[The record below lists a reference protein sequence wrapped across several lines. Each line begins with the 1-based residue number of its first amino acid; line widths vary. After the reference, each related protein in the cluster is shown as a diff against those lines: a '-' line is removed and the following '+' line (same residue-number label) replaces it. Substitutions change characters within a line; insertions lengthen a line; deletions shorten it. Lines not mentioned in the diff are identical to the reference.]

1 MWRCIVSRVRIT
13 RSHTH
18 QPSCSI
24 IRAMKVVISTDIYYP
39 MINGVA
45 VFSRNLAAGLKK
57 RGHKVMVLAPS
68 IDGKFKVEKD
78 PEFGFTVIR
87 LKSFKV
93 HVYPDQINKV
103 PEAKD
108 FLGVKLPKIYYKNGL
123 NVSLNCYRTI
133 KKVLDEFQPDIIHDQ
148 TPGPVALAVFRY
160 AKKRDIP
167 LVSTDHAYPDN
178 LTQQLKLPHVA
189 KKPINSMMNKY
200 FVSFLKRSEYA
211 TMPTEQA
218 VADLIPQKRKPF
230 KVPVEA
236 LSNGIDLSRFAKG
249 KANPDIYEEY
259 NIPKTKPI
267 VLYVGRVDPEKSLDI
282 LMSAFIKAHEKVP
295 DAHLV
300 VVGDGTA
307 RPKLE
312 AQIKKAGLDKNAHF
326 LGRVIGDNLPQLYR
340 TGTVFAITSKTETQ
354 SIVLMEA
361 MASGLP
367 CVAVDAGAIHELVKT
382 NKNGYLCKADDV
394 NAVASSLV
402 KVLTDKER
410 QKKMSDESIKRAA
423 KHDISHT
430 LTRMEEIY
438 QQVLDNREREL

>member
-1 MWRCIVSRVRIT
+1 
-13 RSHTH
+13 
-18 QPSCSI
+18 
-24 IRAMKVVISTDIYYP
+24 MKIVISTDLYYP

-57 RGHKVMVLAPS
+57 RGHDVMVLAPS
-68 IDGKFKVEKD
+68 ITGKFKIEKD
-78 PEFGFTVIR
+78 PEFGFTVVR
-87 LKSFKV
+87 LKSVKI
-93 HVYPDQINKV
+93 HLYPDQINKV

-108 FLGVKLPKIYYKNGL
+108 FLGVKLPKVYYKNGL
-123 NVSLNCYRTI
+123 NASLNCYRTVKRI
-133 KKVLDEFQPDIIHDQ
+133 LDDFQPDIIHDQ

-249 KANPDIYEEY
+249 RANKEIYDEY
-259 NIPKTKPI
+259 KIPKNKPI
-267 VLYVGRVDPEKSLDI
+267 VLYIGRVDPEKSLDI
-282 LMSAFIKAHEKVP
+282 LMKAFIKAHEKVP

-300 VVGDGTA
+300 VVGDGSA
-307 RPKLE
+307 RSKLE
-312 AQIKKAGLDKNAHF
+312 GIIEKAGLNKNAHF
-326 LGRVIGDNLPQLYR
+326 LGRVVGDNLPQLYR

-367 CVAVDAGAIHELVKT
+367 CVAVDAGAVHELVKN
-382 NKNGYLCKADDV
+382 NKNGYLVEADDIT
-394 NAVASSLV
+394 AVANSLV
-402 KVLTDKER
+402 KILTNKER
-410 QKKMSDESIKRAA
+410 QAKMSEESVARAT

-438 QQVLDNREREL
+438 TQVLENREREL

>member
-1 MWRCIVSRVRIT
+1 
-13 RSHTH
+13 
-18 QPSCSI
+18 
-24 IRAMKVVISTDIYYP
+24 MKIVISTDIYYP

-78 PEFGFTVIR
+78 EEYGFTVVR
-87 LKSFKV
+87 LKSRKI

-103 PEAKD
+103 PEAKK
-108 FLGVKLPKIYYKNGL
+108 LAGLKLPKVYYKNGL
-123 NVSLNCYRTI
+123 NVSLNCYKTI
-133 KKVLDEFQPDIIHDQ
+133 KRVLDDFQPDIIHDQ

-160 AKKRDIP
+160 AKKNDIP

-178 LTQQLKLPHVA
+178 LTQQLKLPRAA

-249 KANPDIYEEY
+249 RANPEIYEEY

-295 DAHLV
+295 NAHLV

-312 AQIKKAGLDKNAHF
+312 AQIEKAGLSSNAHF

-382 NKNGYLCKADDV
+382 NKNGYLCEADDID
-394 NAVASSLV
+394 AVASSLV
-402 KVLTDKER
+402 KILTDKDR
-410 QKKMSDESIKRAA
+410 RARMSDESIKRAA

-438 QQVLDNREREL
+438 QQVLDNRARSI

>member
-1 MWRCIVSRVRIT
+1 
-13 RSHTH
+13 
-18 QPSCSI
+18 
-24 IRAMKVVISTDIYYP
+24 MKIVISTDIYYP

-57 RGHKVMVLAPS
+57 RGHKVMVIAPS
-68 IDGKFKVEKD
+68 IDGEFHVEKD
-78 PEFGFTVIR
+78 EEYGFTVVR
-87 LKSFKV
+87 LKSFKI
-93 HVYPDQINKV
+93 HSYPDQINKV

-123 NVSLNCYRTI
+123 NVSLCYSAI
-133 KKVLDEFQPDIIHDQ
+133 KKVLDDFQPDIIHDQ

-178 LTQQLKLPHVA
+178 LTQQLKLPRVA
-189 KKPINSMMNKY
+189 KKPLNSMMNKY

-249 KANPDIYEEY
+249 RANKEIYEEY
-259 NIPKTKPI
+259 GIPKTKPI

-282 LMSAFIKAHEKVP
+282 LMEAFIEVQKKVP

-312 AQIKKAGLDKNAHF
+312 AQIAKAGISDHAHF

-367 CVAVDAGAIHELVKT
+367 CVAVDAGAIHELVKS
-382 NKNGYLCKADDV
+382 NKNGYLCEADDV
-394 NAVASSLV
+394 NAVTTGLV
-402 KVLTDKER
+402 KILTDKDR
-410 QKKMSDESIKRAA
+410 QKKMSDESVKRAA
-423 KHDISHT
+423 RHDISHT

-438 QQVLDNREREL
+438 NEVLDNREKEI

>member
-1 MWRCIVSRVRIT
+1 
-13 RSHTH
+13 
-18 QPSCSI
+18 
-24 IRAMKVVISTDIYYP
+24 MKIVISTDIYYP

-78 PEFGFTVIR
+78 EEYGFTVVR
-87 LKSFKV
+87 LKSRKI

-103 PEAKD
+103 PEAKK
-108 FLGVKLPKIYYKNGL
+108 LAGLKLPKVYYKNGL
-123 NVSLNCYRTI
+123 NVSLNCYKTI
-133 KKVLDEFQPDIIHDQ
+133 KRVLDDFQPDIIHDQ

-160 AKKRDIP
+160 AKKNDIP

-178 LTQQLKLPHVA
+178 LTQQLKLPRAA

-249 KANPDIYEEY
+249 KANPEIYEEY

-282 LMSAFIKAHEKVP
+282 LMSAFIKAHDSIP

-312 AQIKKAGLDKNAHF
+312 AQIEKAGLGSNAHF

-382 NKNGYLCKADDV
+382 NKNGYLCEADDID
-394 NAVASSLV
+394 AVASSLV
-402 KVLTDKER
+402 KILADKDR
-410 QKKMSDESIKRAA
+410 RARMSDESIKRAA

-438 QQVLDNREREL
+438 QQVLDNRARSI

>member
-1 MWRCIVSRVRIT
+1 
-13 RSHTH
+13 
-18 QPSCSI
+18 
-24 IRAMKVVISTDIYYP
+24 MKIVISTDIYYP

-78 PEFGFTVIR
+78 EEYGFTVIR
-87 LKSFKV
+87 LKSRKI

-108 FLGVKLPKIYYKNGL
+108 ILGVKLPKVYYKNGL

-133 KKVLDEFQPDIIHDQ
+133 KKVLDDFQPDIIHDQ
-148 TPGPVALAVFRY
+148 TPGPVALSVFRY
-160 AKKRDIP
+160 AKKNSIP

-178 LTQQLKLPHVA
+178 LTQQLKLPRAA
-189 KKPINSMMNKY
+189 KKPINAMMNKY

-249 KANPDIYEEY
+249 KANPEIYEEY

-312 AQIKKAGLDKNAHF
+312 AQIEKAGLSDHAHF

-382 NKNGYLCKADDV
+382 NKNGYLCEADDV
-394 NAVASSLV
+394 NAVANGLV
-402 KVLTDKER
+402 KILNDKDR
-410 QKKMSDESIKRAA
+410 RAKMSDESVKRAA

-438 QQVLDNREREL
+438 QQVLDNRERGE

>member
-1 MWRCIVSRVRIT
+1 
-13 RSHTH
+13 
-18 QPSCSI
+18 
-24 IRAMKVVISTDIYYP
+24 
-39 MINGVA
+39 
-45 VFSRNLAAGLKK
+45 
-57 RGHKVMVLAPS
+57 
-68 IDGKFKVEKD
+68 
-78 PEFGFTVIR
+78 
-87 LKSFKV
+87 
-93 HVYPDQINKV
+93 
-103 PEAKD
+103 
-108 FLGVKLPKIYYKNGL
+108 
-123 NVSLNCYRTI
+123 
-133 KKVLDEFQPDIIHDQ
+133 
-148 TPGPVALAVFRY
+148 
-160 AKKRDIP
+160 
-167 LVSTDHAYPDN
+167 
-178 LTQQLKLPHVA
+178 
-189 KKPINSMMNKY
+189 MNKY

-218 VADLIPQKRKPF
+218 VADCIPQKRKPF

-249 KANPDIYEEY
+249 RANKEIYDEY

-267 VLYVGRVDPEKSLDI
+267 VLYVGRVDPEKSLNI
-282 LMSAFIKAHEKVP
+282 LMDAFIKAHKQVP

-312 AQIKKAGLDKNAHF
+312 AQIEKAGLSNQAHF
-326 LGRVIGDNLPQLYR
+326 LGRVIGDSLPQLYR

-394 NAVASSLV
+394 NAVANGLV
-402 KVLTDKER
+402 KILTDKER
-410 QKKMSDESIKRAA
+410 QKKMSDESVKRAA

-438 QQVLDNREREL
+438 NQVLDNREREL

>member
-1 MWRCIVSRVRIT
+1 
-13 RSHTH
+13 
-18 QPSCSI
+18 
-24 IRAMKVVISTDIYYP
+24 MKIVISTDLYYP

-57 RGHKVMVLAPS
+57 RGHDVMVLAPS
-68 IDGKFKVEKD
+68 ITGKFKIEKD
-78 PEFGFTVIR
+78 PEFGFTVVR
-87 LKSFKV
+87 LKSVKI
-93 HVYPDQINKV
+93 HLYPDQINKV

-108 FLGVKLPKIYYKNGL
+108 FLGVKLPKVYYKNGL
-123 NVSLNCYRTI
+123 NASLNCYRTVKRI
-133 KKVLDEFQPDIIHDQ
+133 LDDFQPDIIHDQ

-249 KANPDIYEEY
+249 RANKEIYDEY
-259 NIPKTKPI
+259 KIPKNKPI
-267 VLYVGRVDPEKSLDI
+267 VLYIGRVDPEKSLDI
-282 LMSAFIKAHEKVP
+282 LMKAFIKAHEKVP

-300 VVGDGTA
+300 VVGDGSA
-307 RPKLE
+307 RSKLE
-312 AQIKKAGLDKNAHF
+312 GIIEKAGLNKNAHF
-326 LGRVIGDNLPQLYR
+326 LGRVVGDNLPQLYR

-367 CVAVDAGAIHELVKT
+367 CVAVDAGAVHELVKN
-382 NKNGYLCKADDV
+382 NKNGYLVEADDIT
-394 NAVASSLV
+394 AVANSLV
-402 KVLTDKER
+402 KILTNKER
-410 QKKMSDESIKRAA
+410 QAKMSEESVARAA

-438 QQVLDNREREL
+438 TQVLENREREL

>member
-1 MWRCIVSRVRIT
+1 MKIVIT
-13 RSHTH
+13 
-18 QPSCSI
+18 
-24 IRAMKVVISTDIYYP
+24 TDIYYP

-45 VFSRNLAAGLKK
+45 VFSRNLAMGLKK
-57 RGHKVMVLAPS
+57 RGHQVMVLCPS
-68 IDGKFKVEKD
+68 IKGEFGVEKD
-78 PEFGFTVIR
+78 EEANFTVVR
-87 LKSFKV
+87 LTSSKM
-93 HVYPDQINKV
+93 HLYPDQINKV
-103 PEAKD
+103 PKD
-108 FLGVKLPKIYYKNGL
+108 KKLLGVKMPRLLYKNGL
-123 NVSLNCYRTI
+123 HVSYMPYSEI
-133 KKVLDEFQPDIIHDQ
+133 KKVLDDFKPDIIHNQ
-148 TPGPVALAVFRY
+148 TPGPVALSVFRY
-160 AKKRDIP
+160 AKKRNIP

-178 LTQQLKLPHVA
+178 LTQQLKLPRAA

-200 FVSFLKRSEYA
+200 FISFLKRSEYA

-249 KANPDIYEEY
+249 KANAEIYEQY
-259 NIPKTKPI
+259 GIPKTKPI

-282 LMSAFIKAHEKVP
+282 LMDAFIKAHKKVP

-312 AQIKKAGLDKNAHF
+312 AQIQKAGLEKQAHF

-382 NKNGYLCKADDV
+382 NKNGYLCEADDV
-394 NAVASSLV
+394 DAVAKSLV
-402 KVLTDKER
+402 KILED
-410 QKKMSDESIKRAA
+410 SDHLEYQAPHGDRPAN
-423 KHDISHT
+423 DLPGLLISA
-430 LTRMEEIY
+430 
-438 QQVLDNREREL
+438 

>member
-1 MWRCIVSRVRIT
+1 
-13 RSHTH
+13 
-18 QPSCSI
+18 
-24 IRAMKVVISTDIYYP
+24 MKIVISTDIYYP

-68 IDGKFKVEKD
+68 IDGEFKIEKD
-78 PEFGFTVIR
+78 EEYGFTVVR
-87 LKSFKV
+87 LKSMKI

-123 NVSLNCYRTI
+123 NVSLNCYSTI
-133 KKVLDEFQPDIIHDQ
+133 KKILDDFQPDIIHDQ
-148 TPGPVALAVFRY
+148 TPGPVALAVFHY

-178 LTQQLKLPHVA
+178 LTQQLKLPHIA

-249 KANPDIYEEY
+249 RANKEIYEEY
-259 NIPKTKPI
+259 GIPKDKPI
-267 VLYVGRVDPEKSLDI
+267 VLYVGRVDPEKSLDV
-282 LMSAFIKAHEKVP
+282 LMDAYIKAQKKVP

-312 AQIKKAGLDKNAHF
+312 AQIEKAGLSGQAHF

-382 NKNGYLCKADDV
+382 NKNGYLCQADDSDE
-394 NAVASSLV
+394 VAKSLV
-402 KVLTDKER
+402 KILSDKDR
-410 QKKMSDESIKRAA
+410 QEKMSEESVKRAA

-438 QQVLDNREREL
+438 NTVLENREKEL

>member
-1 MWRCIVSRVRIT
+1 
-13 RSHTH
+13 
-18 QPSCSI
+18 
-24 IRAMKVVISTDIYYP
+24 MKIAISTDIYYP

-45 VFSRNLAAGLKK
+45 VFSRNLAAGLSK
-57 RGHKVMVLAPS
+57 RGHQVMVLAPS
-68 IDGKFKVEKD
+68 TDGKFKIEKD
-78 PEFGFTVIR
+78 PEYNFLIAR
-87 LKSFKV
+87 LSSTRI

-103 PEAKD
+103 PEAKKI
-108 FLGVKLPKIYYKNGL
+108 LGVKLPKMFYKNGL
-123 NVSLNCYRTI
+123 NVSLNPYTEIRQ
-133 KKVLDEFQPDIIHDQ
+133 VLDDFAPDIIHDQ
-148 TPGPVALAVFRY
+148 TPGPVALSVFRY
-160 AKKRDIP
+160 AKKHDIP

-178 LTQQLKLPHVA
+178 LTQQLKLPKPA
-189 KKPINSMMNKY
+189 KKPINMMMNRY

-218 VADLIPQKRKPF
+218 VSDLIPQKRKPF

-249 KANPDIYEEY
+249 RANKDIYKKY
-259 NIPKTKPI
+259 KLPQNKPI
-267 VLYVGRVDPEKSLDI
+267 VLYVGRVDPEKSLDV
-282 LMSAFIKAHEKVP
+282 LMDAFAKVHEKVS

-312 AQIKKAGLDKNAHF
+312 KMIAKAGLSGDAHF
-326 LGRVIGDNLPQLYR
+326 LGRIVGDDLPQLYR
-340 TGTVFAITSKTETQ
+340 TGTLFAITSKTETQ

-367 CVAVDAGAIHELVKT
+367 CVAVNAGAIHELVVN
-382 NKNGYLCKADDV
+382 NKNGYLCKPDDANV
-394 NAVASSLV
+394 VARSIV
-402 KVLTDKER
+402 KILTNKKAHDK
-410 QKKMSDESIKRAA
+410 MADESVKRAA

-438 QQVLDNREREL
+438 QTVLDNRAKELR

>member
-1 MWRCIVSRVRIT
+1 
-13 RSHTH
+13 
-18 QPSCSI
+18 
-24 IRAMKVVISTDIYYP
+24 MKIVISTDIFYP

-45 VFSRNLAAGLKK
+45 VFSRNLAAGLQK
-57 RGHKVMVLAPS
+57 RGHNVMVITASL
-68 IDGKFKVEKD
+68 DGEYKIEKD
-78 PEFGFTVIR
+78 EEFGFTIVR
-87 LKSFKV
+87 LKSFKM
-93 HVYPDQINKV
+93 HAYPDQINKV

-108 FLGVKLPKIYYKNGL
+108 FLGVKLPRLYYKNGL
-123 NVSLNCYRTI
+123 HVAYNCYPTI

-178 LTQQLKLPHVA
+178 LTQQIKLPHIA
-189 KKPINSMMNKY
+189 KKPLNSMMNKY
-200 FVSFLKRSEYA
+200 FISFLKRSEYA

-218 VADLIPQKRKPF
+218 VADLIPNKRKPF

-249 KANPDIYEEY
+249 RANKEIYAEY
-259 NIPKTKPI
+259 GIPKDKPI

-282 LMSAFIKAHEKVP
+282 LMSAFIKAHKQVP

-312 AQIKKAGLDKNAHF
+312 AQIAKAGLEKQAHF
-326 LGRVIGDNLPQLYR
+326 LGRVVGNNLPQLYR

-367 CVAVDAGAIHELVKT
+367 CVAVDAGAIHELVKDG
-382 NKNGYLCKADDV
+382 KNGYLCQPDDV
-394 NAVASSLV
+394 DAVAKSLI
-402 KVLTDKER
+402 KILSDSER
-410 QKKMSDESIKRAA
+410 QAKMSDESVKRAA

-438 QQVLDNREREL
+438 QLVLDNRAKEL

>member
-1 MWRCIVSRVRIT
+1 
-13 RSHTH
+13 
-18 QPSCSI
+18 
-24 IRAMKVVISTDIYYP
+24 MKIVISTDLYYP

-57 RGHKVMVLAPS
+57 RGHDVMVLAPS
-68 IDGKFKVEKD
+68 ITGKFKIEKD
-78 PEFGFTVIR
+78 PEFGFTVVR
-87 LKSFKV
+87 LKSVKI
-93 HVYPDQINKV
+93 HLYPDQINKV

-108 FLGVKLPKIYYKNGL
+108 FLGVKLPKVYYKNGL
-123 NVSLNCYRTI
+123 NASLNCYRTVKRI
-133 KKVLDEFQPDIIHDQ
+133 LDDFQPDIIHDQ

-249 KANPDIYEEY
+249 RANKEIYDEY
-259 NIPKTKPI
+259 KIPKNKPI
-267 VLYVGRVDPEKSLDI
+267 VLYIGRVDPEKSLDI
-282 LMSAFIKAHEKVP
+282 LMKAFIKAHEKVP

-300 VVGDGTA
+300 VVGDGSA
-307 RPKLE
+307 RSKLE
-312 AQIKKAGLDKNAHF
+312 GIIEKAGLNKNAHF
-326 LGRVIGDNLPQLYR
+326 LGRVVGDNLPQLYR

-367 CVAVDAGAIHELVKT
+367 CIAVDAGAVHELVKN
-382 NKNGYLCKADDV
+382 NKNGYLVEADDIT
-394 NAVASSLV
+394 AVANSLV
-402 KVLTDKER
+402 KILTNKER
-410 QKKMSDESIKRAA
+410 QAKMSEESVARAA

-438 QQVLDNREREL
+438 TQVLENREREL

>member
-1 MWRCIVSRVRIT
+1 
-13 RSHTH
+13 
-18 QPSCSI
+18 
-24 IRAMKVVISTDIYYP
+24 MKIVISSDIYYP

-57 RGHKVMVLAPS
+57 RGHEVMVIAPS
-68 IDGKFKVEKD
+68 TTGDFTVEKD
-78 PEFGFTVIR
+78 PEYGFLVAR
-87 LKSFKV
+87 LSSMRV

-103 PEAKD
+103 PEAKE
-108 FLGVKLPKIYYKNGL
+108 FFGLKLPKLFYKNGL
-123 NVSLNCYRTI
+123 NVSLNPYKEICQ
-133 KKVLDEFQPDIIHDQ
+133 VLDDFEPDLIHDQ

-178 LTQQLKLPHVA
+178 LTQQLKLPKIA

-218 VADLIPQKRKPF
+218 VADLIPNKRKPF

-249 KANPDIYEEY
+249 KPNKEIYDKY
-259 NIPKTKPI
+259 NIPKNKPI
-267 VLYVGRVDPEKSLDI
+267 ILYIGRVDPEKSLDI
-282 LMSAFIKAHEKVP
+282 LAEAFVKVVKKKP
-295 DAHLV
+295 DAQLV
-300 VVGDGTA
+300 IVGDGTA

-312 AQIKKAGLDKNAHF
+312 TILEKAGLSEQAHF
-326 LGRVIGDNLPQLYR
+326 LGRVVGDDLPQIYR
-340 TGTVFAITSKTETQ
+340 TGSVFAITSKTETQ

-367 CVAVDAGAIHELVKT
+367 CVAVKAGAVHELVKN
-382 NKNGYLCKADDV
+382 NKNGYLSNPDDA
-394 NAVASSLV
+394 NGVARNILKILDNSALH
-402 KVLTDKER
+402 E
-410 QKKMSDESIKRAA
+410 KMSKESVARAA
-423 KHDISHT
+423 RHDISHT

-438 QQVLDNREREL
+438 QEVLANRERML

>member
-1 MWRCIVSRVRIT
+1 
-13 RSHTH
+13 
-18 QPSCSI
+18 
-24 IRAMKVVISTDIYYP
+24 MKIVISTDIYYP

-78 PEFGFTVIR
+78 EEYGFTVIR
-87 LKSFKV
+87 LKSRKI

-108 FLGVKLPKIYYKNGL
+108 ILGVKLPKVYYKNGL

-133 KKVLDEFQPDIIHDQ
+133 KRVLDNFQPDIIHDQ

-160 AKKRDIP
+160 AKKNDIP

-178 LTQQLKLPHVA
+178 LTQQLKLPRAA
-189 KKPINSMMNKY
+189 KKPINAMMNKY

-249 KANPDIYEEY
+249 KANPEIYEEY

-312 AQIKKAGLDKNAHF
+312 AQIEKAGLSDHAHF

-382 NKNGYLCKADDV
+382 NKNGYLCEADDV
-394 NAVASSLV
+394 NAVANGLV
-402 KVLTDKER
+402 KILNDKDR
-410 QKKMSDESIKRAA
+410 RAKMSDESVKRAA

-438 QQVLDNREREL
+438 QQVLDNRERGE

>member
-1 MWRCIVSRVRIT
+1 
-13 RSHTH
+13 
-18 QPSCSI
+18 
-24 IRAMKVVISTDIYYP
+24 MKIVISTDIYYP

-57 RGHKVMVLAPS
+57 RGHEVMVLTPS
-68 IDGKFKVEKD
+68 IDGDYKVEQD
-78 PEFGFTVIR
+78 PEYGFTVVR
-87 LKSFKV
+87 LKSFKM

-103 PEAKD
+103 PASKKI
-108 FLGVKLPKIYYKNGL
+108 LGVKMPKLYYKNGL
-123 NVSLNCYRTI
+123 NVSLNCYSAI

-148 TPGPVALAVFRY
+148 TPGPIALAVFHY

-189 KKPINSMMNKY
+189 KKPINAMMNKY

-249 KANPDIYEEY
+249 RANKEIYETY
-259 NIPKTKPI
+259 GIPKNKPI
-267 VLYVGRVDPEKSLDI
+267 VLYVGRVDPEKSLNI
-282 LMSAFIKAHEKVP
+282 LMDAFVKVHKTVP

-312 AQIKKAGLDKNAHF
+312 AQIAKAGLSENAHF
-326 LGRVIGDNLPQLYR
+326 LGRVVGDNLPQLYR

-382 NKNGYLCKADDV
+382 NKNGYLCAPDDSG
-394 NAVASSLV
+394 AVARSIV
-402 KVLTDKER
+402 KIITDKDR
-410 QKKMSDESIKRAA
+410 QEKMSQESVVRAA

-430 LTRMEEIY
+430 LTRFEEIY
-438 QQVLDNREREL
+438 NKVLDDRAKEL

>member
-1 MWRCIVSRVRIT
+1 
-13 RSHTH
+13 
-18 QPSCSI
+18 
-24 IRAMKVVISTDIYYP
+24 MKIVISTDIYYP

-78 PEFGFTVIR
+78 EEYGFTVIR
-87 LKSFKV
+87 LKSRKI

-108 FLGVKLPKIYYKNGL
+108 ILGVKLPKVYYKNGL

-133 KKVLDEFQPDIIHDQ
+133 KRVLDDFQPDIIHDQ

-160 AKKRDIP
+160 AKKNDIP

-178 LTQQLKLPHVA
+178 LTQQLKLPRAA
-189 KKPINSMMNKY
+189 KKPINAMMNKY

-249 KANPDIYEEY
+249 KANPEIYEEY

-312 AQIKKAGLDKNAHF
+312 AQIEKAGLSDHAHF

-382 NKNGYLCKADDV
+382 NKNGYLCEADDV
-394 NAVASSLV
+394 NAVANGLV
-402 KVLTDKER
+402 KILNDKDRRE
-410 QKKMSDESIKRAA
+410 KMSDESVKRAA

-438 QQVLDNREREL
+438 QQVLDNRERGE

>member
-1 MWRCIVSRVRIT
+1 
-13 RSHTH
+13 
-18 QPSCSI
+18 
-24 IRAMKVVISTDIYYP
+24 MKIVISTDLYYP

-57 RGHKVMVLAPS
+57 RGHDVMVLAPS
-68 IDGKFKVEKD
+68 ITGKFKIEKD
-78 PEFGFTVIR
+78 PEFGFTVVR
-87 LKSFKV
+87 LKSVKI
-93 HVYPDQINKV
+93 HLYPDQINKV

-108 FLGVKLPKIYYKNGL
+108 FLGVKLPKVYYKNGL
-123 NVSLNCYRTI
+123 NASLNCYRTV
-133 KKVLDEFQPDIIHDQ
+133 KRVLDDFRPDIIHDQ

-236 LSNGIDLSRFAKG
+236 LSNGIDLSRFTKG
-249 KANPDIYEEY
+249 RANKEIYDEY
-259 NIPKTKPI
+259 KIPKNKPI
-267 VLYVGRVDPEKSLDI
+267 VLYIGRVDPEKSLDI
-282 LMSAFIKAHEKVP
+282 LMKAFIKAHEKVP
-295 DAHLV
+295 DAHLI
-300 VVGDGTA
+300 VVGDGSA
-307 RPKLE
+307 RSKLE
-312 AQIKKAGLDKNAHF
+312 GIIEKAGLDKNAHF
-326 LGRVIGDNLPQLYR
+326 LGRVVGDNLPQLYR

-367 CVAVDAGAIHELVKT
+367 CVAVDAGAVHELVKN
-382 NKNGYLCKADDV
+382 NKNGYLVEADDIT
-394 NAVASSLV
+394 AVANSLV
-402 KVLTDKER
+402 KILTNKER
-410 QKKMSDESIKRAA
+410 QAKMSEESVARAA

-438 QQVLDNREREL
+438 TQVLENREREL

>member
-1 MWRCIVSRVRIT
+1 
-13 RSHTH
+13 
-18 QPSCSI
+18 
-24 IRAMKVVISTDIYYP
+24 MKIVISTDIYYP

-68 IDGKFKVEKD
+68 TDGQFKIEND
-78 PEFGFTVIR
+78 PEYGFVVVR
-87 LKSFKV
+87 LKSKKI
-93 HVYPDQINKV
+93 HLYPDQINKV

-108 FLGVKLPKIYYKNGL
+108 FLGIKLPKLFYKNGL
-123 NVSLNCYRTI
+123 NVSLNCYSSI
-133 KKVLDEFQPDIIHDQ
+133 AQVLDEFQPDLIHDQ

-160 AKKRDIP
+160 AKKHDIP

-178 LTQQLKLPHVA
+178 LTQQLKLPGIA

-230 KVPVEA
+230 AVPVA
-236 LSNGIDLSRFAKG
+236 AISNGIDLSRFAKG
-249 KANPDIYEEY
+249 KANKEIYEKY

-267 VLYVGRVDPEKSLDI
+267 VLYVGRVDPEKSLNV
-282 LMSAFIKAHEKVP
+282 LMDAFIKAHEKVP

-312 AQIKKAGLDKNAHF
+312 AQIEKAGLSKQAHF
-326 LGRVIGDNLPQLYR
+326 LGRIVGDDLPQLYR

-367 CVAVDAGAIHELVKT
+367 CVAVKAGAIHELVKN
-382 NKNGYLCKADDV
+382 NKNGYLCEADNV
-394 NAVASSLV
+394 NAVARSIVKILTNSEKDSLR
-402 KVLTDKER
+402 LGWHCAN
-410 QKKMSDESIKRAA
+410 SG
-423 KHDISHT
+423 
-430 LTRMEEIY
+430 TRPEIY
-438 QQVLDNREREL
+438 